1 MAVGFAGADGHNDTI
16 QATIDNGIDY
26 ARSQIRKGESLS
38 TCLECGYSIPIA
50 RQIASPGC
58 VYCISCQTRHDKRI
72 ASGYN
77 RRGSKDSQ
85 LR

>member
-26 ARSQIRKGESLS
+26 ARAQIRKGKSL
-38 TCLECGYSIPIA
+38 THCLDCGDSIPIA
-50 RQIASPGC
+50 RQLAVVGC
-58 VYCISCQTRHDKRI
+58 VYCIQCQTHYDNKI
-72 ASGYN
+72 TAGYN